1 MPGHGGAAVPCR
13 VVPPCRHPGPGTAL
27 GVHRRAVPCRWARR
41 AVAGEVAMGEVG
53 RAQPWARSRE
63 RRRGRSRRSAA
74 AAEVGGAQP
83 QVMSPEAAT
92 AGEVAG
98 APPRPRSLD
107 LGGATEEPLSL
118 RLVLLCIER
127 EIERRPREEADGRE
141 EARRRETGSANAM
154 ASGGRMGKKIG
165 FGLHIC

>member
-1 MPGHGGAAVPCR
+1 
-13 VVPPCRHPGPGTAL
+13 
-27 GVHRRAVPCRWARR
+27 
-41 AVAGEVAMGEVG
+41 MGEVG
-53 RAQPWARSRE
+53 RAQPWAWSRE
-63 RRRGRSRRSAA
+63 RRRGRSRGSAA

-107 LGGATEEPLSL
+107 LGRATEEPLSL

-127 EIERRPREEADGRE
+127 ERDREKATGGSGRE
-141 EARRRETGSANAM
+141 GGSETTGDGERECDG
-154 ASGGRMGKKIG
+154 
-165 FGLHIC
+165 